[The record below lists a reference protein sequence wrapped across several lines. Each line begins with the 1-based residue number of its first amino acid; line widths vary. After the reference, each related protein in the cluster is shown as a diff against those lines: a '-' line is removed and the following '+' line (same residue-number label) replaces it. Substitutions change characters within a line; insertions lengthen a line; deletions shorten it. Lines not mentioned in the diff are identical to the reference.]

1 MEKNS
6 NLTKELGE
14 KANDLAKVSLG
25 GIATAGSI
33 VLATLGC
40 KVLCF
45 SFLIAS
51 IIGIVFRL

>member
-33 VLATLGC
+33 VLA
-40 KVLCF
+40 
-45 SFLIAS
+45 S
-51 IIGIVFRL
+51 IIGSVFRLWPKEKKFNI